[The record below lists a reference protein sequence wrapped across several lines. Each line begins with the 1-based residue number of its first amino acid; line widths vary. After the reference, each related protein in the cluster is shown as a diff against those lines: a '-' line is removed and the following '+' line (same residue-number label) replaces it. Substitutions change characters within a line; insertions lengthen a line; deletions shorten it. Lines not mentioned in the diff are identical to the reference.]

1 MIDLNQA
8 EEQREGTGGG
18 KTAPPDSIVLVQMI
32 IRQPKSGSEGS
43 MPMLT
48 RSSTGLEQLD
58 CEFVIAQGS
67 YQGSKWFDRL
77 SVGNAHTEGQKK
89 AVDIAMRTIRAMVE
103 SSRGIN
109 PKDASPNAA
118 QQRVLQSW
126 EELNGIYF
134 PAMVD
139 AVVGDA
145 NAQGKRYVNN
155 KLKRV
160 ITPDKAE
167 EYALVCGGG
176 EIITAKPLPEVPAE
190 TASAKPNWAAPAAA
204 PAPQA
209 APQSAPM
216 APPAAPAQQPAA
228 MTPPAAPPAA
238 QAAAPRP
245 APNWAQTPPPAKPPV
260 PQNAPW

>member
-32 IRQPKSGSEGS
+32 IRQPKAGSEGS

-67 YQGSKWFDRL
+67 YQGSKWFDRIA
-77 SVGNAHTEGQKK
+77 VGNAHTEGQKK

-134 PAMVD
+134 PAMLD

-145 NAQGKRYVNN
+145 NAQGKRFVNN

-176 EIITAKPLPEVPAE
+176 EIITDKPLPEIPAE
-190 TASAKPNWAAPAAA
+190 TASAKPGWAAPTPA

-209 APQSAPM
+209 APM
-216 APPAAPAQQPAA
+216 APPAAPPFPPTASG
-228 MTPPAAPPAA
+228 TPPTAP
-238 QAAAPRP
+238 QNSAAPRP

-260 PQNAPW
+260 PQTAPY

>member
-8 EEQREGTGGG
+8 EEQREGTGGS
-18 KTAPPDSIVLVQMI
+18 KAAPPDSIVLVQMI
-32 IRQPKSGSEGS
+32 LRQPKAGSEGS

-58 CEFVIAQGS
+58 CEFMVAQGS
-67 YQGSKWFDRL
+67 YQGAKWYDRL

-109 PKDASPNAA
+109 PKDASPQAA

-134 PAMVD
+134 PAMLD

-176 EIITAKPLPEVPAE
+176 EIITDKPLPEVPAAE
-190 TASAKPNWAAPAAA
+190 ANAKPNWAAPTA
-204 PAPQA
+204 APQA
-209 APQSAPM
+209 APKTTAPM
-216 APPAAPAQQPAA
+216 APPAAA
-228 MTPPAAPPAA
+228 TPRPAAPPVAPP

-245 APNWAQTPPPAKPPV
+245 APNWAQTPPPAAPPRADG
-260 PQNAPW
+260 APF

>member
-18 KTAPPDSIVLVQMI
+18 KAAPPDSIVLVQLI
-32 IRQPKSGSEGS
+32 VRQPKSGSEGS

-48 RSSTGLEQLD
+48 RAQSGLEQLD
-58 CEFVIAQGS
+58 CEFVVAQGT
-67 YQGSKWFDRL
+67 YQGAKFWDRL

-109 PKDASPNAA
+109 PKDASPAA
-118 QQRVLQSW
+118 SQQRVLQSW

-134 PAMVD
+134 PAMLD

-145 NAQGKRYVNN
+145 NSQGKRYVNN

-167 EYALVCGGG
+167 EYALVCNGG
-176 EIITAKPLPEVPAE
+176 EIITDKPLPEIPATE
-190 TASAKPNWAAPAAA
+190 ANAKPNWAAPA

-209 APQSAPM
+209 APQAAPM
-216 APPAAPAQQPAA
+216 APPVAAAPR
-228 MTPPAAPPAA
+228 PAA
-238 QAAAPRP
+238 QPVAPPQAPAAPRP
-245 APNWAQTPPPAKPPV
+245 APNWAQTPPPAAPPRADG
-260 PQNAPW
+260 APF

>member
-1 MIDLNQA
+1 MIDLNNA
-8 EEQREGTGGG
+8 EEQREGTGS
-18 KTAPPDSIVLVQMI
+18 KAAPPDSIVMVQLI

-48 RSSTGLEQLD
+48 RAQSGLERLD
-58 CEFVIAQGS
+58 CEFVISGGAYAGA
-67 YQGSKWFDRL
+67 KWFDRL

-103 SSRGIN
+103 ASRNIS
-109 PKDASPNAA
+109 PKDASPQAA
-118 QQRVLQSW
+118 QGRVLQSW

-139 AVVGDA
+139 AVVSDA
-145 NAQGKRYVNN
+145 NSKGQRFVNN

-160 ITPDKAE
+160 ITPDRAE
-167 EYALVCGGG
+167 EYALVWNGG
-176 EIITAKPLPEVPAE
+176 EIITDKPLPEIQAAE
-190 TASAKPNWAAPAAA
+190 ANAKPSWAAPA

-209 APQSAPM
+209 APM
-216 APPAAPAQQPAA
+216 APPAAPHVPHAA
-228 MTPPAAPPAA
+228 PAAPPAA
-238 QAAAPRP
+238 PQQAAPRP

>member
-18 KTAPPDSIVLVQMI
+18 KAAPPDSIVMVQLI
-32 IRQPKSGSEGS
+32 LRQPKAGSEGS

-58 CEFVIAQGS
+58 CEFVVAQGT
-67 YQGSKWFDRL
+67 YHGSKWFDRL

-109 PKDASPNAA
+109 PKDASPQAA

-134 PAMVD
+134 PAMLD
-139 AVVGDA
+139 AVVSEP
-145 NAQGKRYVNN
+145 NNQGKRFVNN

-160 ITPDKAE
+160 VTPDRAE
-167 EYALVCGGG
+167 EYAHVWNGG
-176 EIITAKPLPEVPAE
+176 EIITDKPLPEVPAAE
-190 TASAKPNWAAPAAA
+190 ANAKPNWAAPAPA
-204 PAPQA
+204 PAPGPQA
-209 APQSAPM
+209 APM
-216 APPAAPAQQPAA
+216 APPATPPFAQAA
-228 MTPPAAPPAA
+228 PAAPAPAA
-238 QAAAPRP
+238 PQAAAPRP
-245 APNWAQTPPPAKPPV
+245 APNWAQTPPPAAPPRADG
-260 PQNAPW
+260 APF